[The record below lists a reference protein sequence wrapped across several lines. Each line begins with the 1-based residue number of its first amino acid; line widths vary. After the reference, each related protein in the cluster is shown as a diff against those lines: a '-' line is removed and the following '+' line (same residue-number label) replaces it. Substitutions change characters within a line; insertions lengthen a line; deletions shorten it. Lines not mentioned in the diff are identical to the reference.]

1 MPIFLFLFFGNNETM
16 HMTLYEILI
25 INETHLFS
33 KEEKKKTDDI
43 TLHIYA
49 IIIYI
54 FLQYELRP
62 TTLLFS
68 TLR

>member
-1 MPIFLFLFFGNNETM
+1 
-16 HMTLYEILI
+16 MTLYEILI

-54 FLQYELRP
+54 FLQYELRL

>member
-1 MPIFLFLFFGNNETM
+1 MPIFFYSFWQQPDDVNDVIQNFNHRWDAAAYQGR
-16 HMTLYEILI
+16 
-25 INETHLFS
+25 
-33 KEEKKKTDDI
+33 EKQTDDI